1 MVFATPATLWAED
14 GPVALKLEGLPG
26 FWVPRALFVEME
38 ATYEDRPKL
47 LEQMEAKKLE
57 AKELRLSLD
66 AKAETASTAL
76 ERRDFFA
83 DAYGEE
89 REARAQ
95 ADADAK
101 AAARRG
107 FSEQPAL
114 WLAVGVLGALGIAW
128 AAGELRGDPTI
139 VIPK

>member
-66 AKAETASTAL
+66 AKAETASN
-76 ERRDFFA
+76 
-83 DAYGEE
+83 AYGEE
-89 REARAQ
+89 REARTQ